1 MSTDNGTAPKKLTQ
15 KLKESFHQ
23 LPPRQKQATWFCL
36 IGAGLL
42 LAGYGSYLFSRG
54 NNPPAPAKK
63 ESFKEISLEPDLIEK
78 TTLREQR
85 AQIESLRQ
93 ELTKIKEDPQAFAAT
108 SKGAWVPPAPSR
120 LGTGAGDTEGPIR
133 IPTADELTS
142 GSGKPAAAGLPDLPV
157 KPSAYPPPPPPV
169 AGQHGVMTGAG
180 TPPPPPVA
188 EEIVGGI
195 GVLTNPN
202 KDKPAEEDK
211 KKEGRKVY
219 LPPSIMTAQLLTG
232 FDAATTN
239 GGKGSP
245 EPVLL
250 RIQTPA
256 ILPNDVIAA
265 TRGCFIIAEAVGRLD
280 KERADVRLVSMACL
294 SNKGQSLIDESVKGF
309 VTDADSKVGL
319 SARIVSKAGAATAR
333 ALLAGLVKGAGEAI
347 SESSTDQFVSGI
359 TGTTTTTT
367 SNDSDDIAR
376 RAAGKGISEAA
387 DTLSDYFMDLARQ
400 TGPVAEVKA
409 DRKVTVVISEGKEL
423 TIKNIDTKT
432 GV

>member
-1 MSTDNGTAPKKLTQ
+1 MSSASGTGRISIKQ
-15 KLKESFHQ
+15 WFDQ
-23 LPPRQKQATWFCL
+23 LRPGQRKTVWFCL
-36 IGAGLL
+36 
-42 LAGYGSYLFSRG
+42 LATGIVALSYGSYRISRG
-54 NNPPAPAKK
+54 GAPEAPPRK
-63 ESFKEISLEPDLIEK
+63 ETLREISLEPDLIEK

-93 ELTKIKEDPQAFAAT
+93 ELTKMREDPQAFASDRPPVTLPGDNA
-108 SKGAWVPPAPSR
+108 KGPLRVPSAEEVAGTKPPAE
-120 LGTGAGDTEGPIR
+120 D
-133 IPTADELTS
+133 
-142 GSGKPAAAGLPDLPV
+142 LPPLPV
-157 KPSAYPPPPPPV
+157 KPSAYPPPPLPV
-169 AGQHGVMTGAG
+169 GAAAGMLA
-180 TPPPPPVA
+180 PPPVV
-188 EEIVGGI
+188 EEVIGGI
-195 GVLTNPN
+195 GVLSNPN
-202 KDKPAEEDK
+202 KNQTADPDK
-211 KKEGRKVY
+211 KKADSRKVY

-309 VTDADSKVGL
+309 VTDADAKVGL
-319 SARIVSKAGAATAR
+319 SARIVSKAGSATAR
-333 ALLAGLVKGAGEAI
+333 ALLAGLIKGAGDAL
-347 SESSTDQFVSGI
+347 SESSTDQTVSGV
-359 TGTTTTTT
+359 TGTTTTTMSNET
-367 SNDSDDIAR
+367 SDIAR

-423 TIKNIDTKT
+423 TIKNVDTKT

>member
-1 MSTDNGTAPKKLTQ
+1 
-15 KLKESFHQ
+15 
-23 LPPRQKQATWFCL
+23 
-36 IGAGLL
+36 
-42 LAGYGSYLFSRG
+42 
-54 NNPPAPAKK
+54 
-63 ESFKEISLEPDLIEK
+63 
-78 TTLREQR
+78 
-85 AQIESLRQ
+85 
-93 ELTKIKEDPQAFAAT
+93 
-108 SKGAWVPPAPSR
+108 
-120 LGTGAGDTEGPIR
+120 
-133 IPTADELTS
+133 
-142 GSGKPAAAGLPDLPV
+142 
-157 KPSAYPPPPPPV
+157 
-169 AGQHGVMTGAG
+169 
-180 TPPPPPVA
+180 
-188 EEIVGGI
+188 
-195 GVLTNPN
+195 
-202 KDKPAEEDK
+202 
-211 KKEGRKVY
+211 
-219 LPPSIMTAQLLTG
+219 MTAQLLTG

-309 VTDADSKVGL
+309 VTDADAKVGL
-319 SARIVSKAGAATAR
+319 SARIVSKAGSATAR
-333 ALLAGLVKGAGEAI
+333 ALLAGLIKGAGDAL
-347 SESSTDQFVSGI
+347 SESSTDQTVSGV
-359 TGTTTTTT
+359 TGTTTTTMSNET
-367 SNDSDDIAR
+367 SDIAR

-423 TIKNIDTKT
+423 TIKNVDTKT

>member
-1 MSTDNGTAPKKLTQ
+1 MTTGPRATPPT
-15 KLKESFHQ
+15 LKQRFEQ
-23 LPPRQKQATWFCL
+23 LKPGQRRAAWFCL
-36 IGAGLL
+36 LAAGVLVI
-42 LAGYGSYLFSRG
+42 GYGSYRISRG
-54 NNPPAPAKK
+54 DAPAPPSKK
-63 ESFKEISLEPDLIEK
+63 ETLKEISLEPDLIEK

-93 ELTKIKEDPQAFAAT
+93 ELTRMREDPSAFAT
-108 SKGAWVPPAPSR
+108 GGPASR
-120 LGTGAGDTEGPIR
+120 LPPPEPREGAPPPLRVPSADEMAGDRAPQG
-133 IPTADELTS
+133 
-142 GSGKPAAAGLPDLPV
+142 GLPPLPV
-157 KPSAYPPPPPPV
+157 KPSAYPPPPLPTAAV
-169 AGQHGVMTGAG
+169 TGKPA
-180 TPPPPPVA
+180 PPPVA
-188 EEIVGGI
+188 DEVVGGI
-195 GVLTNPN
+195 GVLSNPH
-202 KDKPAEEDK
+202 KEAAASPDK
-211 KKEGRKVY
+211 KKADSRKVY

-280 KERADVRLVSMACL
+280 KERADVRLVSLACL
-294 SNKGQSLIDESVKGF
+294 SDKGQSLIDESVKGF
-309 VTDADSKVGL
+309 VTDADAKVGL

-333 ALLAGLVKGAGEAI
+333 ALLAGLIKGAGDAL
-347 SESSTDQFVSGI
+347 SESSTDQTLSGV
-359 TGTTTTTT
+359 TGTTTTSM
-367 SNDSDDIAR
+367 SNDTSDIAR

-423 TIKNIDTKT
+423 TIKSVDTKT

>member
-1 MSTDNGTAPKKLTQ
+1 MSTTAGPRKWS
-15 KLKESFHQ
+15 LKGWFDQ
-23 LPPRQKQATWFCL
+23 LRPNQRKIVWFCL
-36 IGAGLL
+36 LASGLVL
-42 LAGYGSYLFSRG
+42 LSYGSYRISRG
-54 NNPPAPAKK
+54 NAPESPPKK
-63 ESFKEISLEPDLIEK
+63 ETLREISLEPDLIEK

-93 ELTKIKEDPQAFAAT
+93 ELAKMREDPQAFAAGRDPAGA
-108 SKGAWVPPAPSR
+108 SPALSGDVGKSSLRVPSAEEVAGGKGPGGELPP
-120 LGTGAGDTEGPIR
+120 
-133 IPTADELTS
+133 
-142 GSGKPAAAGLPDLPV
+142 LPV
-157 KPSAYPPPPPPV
+157 KPAAYPPPPMPV
-169 AGQHGVMTGAG
+169 GLPNGKVV
-180 TPPPPPVA
+180 PPPVV
-188 EEIVGGI
+188 EEVVGGI
-195 GVLTNPN
+195 GVLSNPN
-202 KDKPAEEDK
+202 KDKGAETDK
-211 KKEGRKVY
+211 KKAEGRKVY

-239 GGKGSP
+239 GGKGNP

-280 KERADVRLVSMACL
+280 KERADVRLVSLACL
-294 SNKGQSLIDESVKGF
+294 SDKGQSLIDEAVKGF
-309 VTDADSKVGL
+309 VTDADAKVGL
-319 SARIVSKAGAATAR
+319 SARIVSKAGSATAR
-333 ALLAGLVKGAGEAI
+333 ALLAGLIKGAGDAL
-347 SESSTDQFVSGI
+347 SESSTDQTISGI
-359 TGTTTTTT
+359 TGTTTTTM
-367 SNDSDDIAR
+367 SNDTSDIAR

-423 TIKNIDTKT
+423 TIKNVDTKT